1 MELCPLVRE
10 KTLVQSVVERM
21 REKETEDQ
29 LLVVKEGR
37 KESAEENELGVEVEG
52 HCFRLKDDRCAS

>member
-1 MELCPLVRE
+1 
-10 KTLVQSVVERM
+10 VQSVVERM